1 MDWSKAKNILIVA
14 FIVTNIF
21 LAYMLFTMKQDESE
35 IVIEDKFVE
44 EVVKLLGE
52 KDIKIDTKIPRLIPS
67 LPAISLEYELYK
79 PEEILPRFL
88 GSYQDMA
95 IGAKMYTN
103 GEKIVKFERNDK
115 KLVYEN
121 RALIGNGN
129 RKKISKNQA
138 LKMSE
143 EFISNHGFD
152 LKDVRLESYFEKD
165 KIHRLVYNK
174 KIDDMIIEETYM
186 TVELSSSGIMSF
198 ERYWTKNIEKGS
210 QNLVVSSAPKSLLRL
225 LTREE
230 HYGKTIKQI
239 DLCYYFN
246 VDEYKRNISLNDST
260 GGVASPT
267 WRFIFEDG
275 EKVFLDEN

>member
-1 MDWSKAKNILIVA
+1 MDWSKAKSILIIA

-44 EVVKLLGE
+44 EVIKLLDK
-52 KDIKIDTKIPRLIPS
+52 KDISIDTKIPKSIPK
-67 LPAISLEYELYK
+67 LPAISLEYEVYK

-121 RALIGNGN
+121 NALIDDGNI
-129 RKKISKNQA
+129 KEISKNQA

-152 LKDVRLESYFEKD
+152 LRDIKLESYFEND
-165 KIHRLVYNK
+165 NIHRLVYNK

-186 TVELSSSGIMSF
+186 TIELSSSGIISF
-198 ERYWTKNIEKGS
+198 ERYWTKNIKRGS

-246 VDEYKRNISLNDST
+246 VDEYKRSISLSDST